1 MTTAPLTE
9 RWQSALMPT
18 YAPPSIALVRGE
30 GVRVWD
36 DEGREYVDMT
46 GGIAVSALGH
56 AHPAVVDA
64 VSAQIRTLAHA
75 SNLYASRPAVELAER
90 LLALLGRD
98 GRVFLCNSGA
108 EANEAAFK
116 LARRTGRP
124 EVVAAHGAFH
134 GRTMG
139 ALSLTG
145 QPGKR
150 EPFEPLVPGV
160 VHVPYGDAEAM
171 RAAVGPQT
179 AAVILEPILGEAGV
193 VPAPPGYL
201 AAVRDITTRAGALLI
216 LDEIQTGLGRTGAWF
231 AHQSEGVEPDA
242 VTVAKGLAGGLPI
255 GALVALGSAAR
266 LFAPGSHGTTFGG
279 NPVACAAALAVL
291 DTIARDDLCAQV
303 QSVGAVLAGGI
314 RDLRSP
320 LVTEVRGA
328 GLMLG
333 VPFTAPVAIELQKR
347 LQSAGYLVNVTA
359 PDVLRLV
366 PPLVLDREQAAAFV
380 AAMGGALADLA
391 SDAP

>member
-145 QPGKR
+145 QPAKR

-160 VHVPYGDAEAM
+160 PGADRFLGPSFHSARWDHSAELADKRVAVVGTGASAIQIVPNIRREAAQVHVFQRTTPW
-171 RAAVGPQT
+171 VLPH
-179 AAVILEPILGEAGV
+179 
-193 VPAPPGYL
+193 PG
-201 AAVRDITTRAGALLI
+201 RPTED
-216 LDEIQTGLGRTGAWF
+216 
-231 AHQSEGVEPDA
+231 VER
-242 VTVAKGLAGGLPI
+242 
-255 GALVALGSAAR
+255 R
-266 LFAPGSHGTTFGG
+266 LFMR
-279 NPVACAAALAVL
+279 VL
-291 DTIARDDLCAQV
+291 
-303 QSVGAVLAGGI
+303 S
-314 RDLRSP
+314 S
-320 LVTEVRGA
+320 
-328 GLMLG
+328 
-333 VPFTAPVAIELQKR
+333 
-347 LQSAGYLVNVTA
+347 SA
-359 PDVLRLV
+359 
-366 PPLVLDREQAAAFV
+366 
-380 AAMGGALADLA
+380 
-391 SDAP
+391 